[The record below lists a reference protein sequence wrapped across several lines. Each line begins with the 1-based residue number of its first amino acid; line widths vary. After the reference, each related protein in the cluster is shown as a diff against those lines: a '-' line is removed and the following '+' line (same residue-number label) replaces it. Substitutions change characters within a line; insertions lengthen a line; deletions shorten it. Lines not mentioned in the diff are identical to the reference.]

1 MSGRFE
7 SFTSLPITVM
17 VAEQFYPYTNVMP
30 DPAVPLSSAQS
41 SRLSSN
47 RSDDRVEFLG
57 VRFDA
62 WPLERVVTWL
72 AKRDAA
78 SSYAYLI
85 TPNVD
90 HLIRL
95 PEAEEA
101 VRDAYE
107 EADLVLCDSR
117 IVARLAAWAG
127 LRMSVA
133 PGSDLTALLFAQLLS
148 TGDRVCLIG
157 GGSGDATALE
167 KLHPGLSVI
176 QHCPPMGLRSNA
188 AARARAVD
196 AAISAQARITLF
208 SVGSPQQELLAH
220 EMAARSAACGTGL
233 CIGASTDF
241 LLGRQRRAPRI
252 IQHLSLE
259 WAWRLLTNPRRL
271 ARRYLI
277 EGPAIFPMAWRWRRT
292 QQASK
297 RGG

>member
-1 MSGRFE
+1 
-7 SFTSLPITVM
+7 M
-17 VAEQFYPYTNVMP
+17 VAEQVYPYTNAMP
-30 DPAVPLSSAQS
+30 DSLVPLSSAQPS
-41 SRLSSN
+41 LSASD

-62 WPLERVVTWL
+62 WTLERVMTWL
-72 AKRDAA
+72 AQRDAA

-95 PEAEEA
+95 SEAEEG

-157 GGSGDATALE
+157 GGSGDAAALE
-167 KLHPGLSVI
+167 NLHPGLSVI

-188 AARARAVD
+188 VARAHAVD
-196 AAISAQARITLF
+196 VAISAHARVTLF

-220 EMAARSAACGTGL
+220 EMAARSDACGTGL

-252 IQHLSLE
+252 VQHLSLE

-292 QQASK
+292 QKALGRW
-297 RGG
+297 RGR